1 MPVKHIWVVV
11 ADEAIARILH
21 WPEVGDE
28 LLPLEELTDPDA
40 HARGRDLRDDAEG
53 RRTTSGTGGVAGDG
67 RRLRGPSSVTASAG
81 PDERHQEAQAFAR
94 RVAQHL
100 GDALQQQRYGALHV
114 VAAPRF
120 LGLLRQLLPP
130 AVQAVVAGTLDK
142 ELVHDTA
149 RELTA
154 RLFPR
159 GNPHA
164 LPPPMPMK

>member
-1 MPVKHIWVVV
+1 MKHIWVVV
-11 ADEAIARILH
+11 ADEAIARILQ

-28 LLPLEELTDPDA
+28 LLPVEELTDPDA

-53 RRTTSGTGGVAGDG
+53 RRTTSGTGGVGGDG

-81 PDERHQEAQAFAR
+81 PDEQHHEAQAFAR

-100 GDALQQQRYGALHV
+100 GEALQQQRYGVLHL

-130 AVQAVVAGTLDK
+130 AVQAVLASSLDK
-142 ELVHDTA
+142 QLVHDTA
-149 RELTA
+149 RALTA

-159 GNPHA
+159 GNPHMA
-164 LPPPMPMK
+164 PPPLPME